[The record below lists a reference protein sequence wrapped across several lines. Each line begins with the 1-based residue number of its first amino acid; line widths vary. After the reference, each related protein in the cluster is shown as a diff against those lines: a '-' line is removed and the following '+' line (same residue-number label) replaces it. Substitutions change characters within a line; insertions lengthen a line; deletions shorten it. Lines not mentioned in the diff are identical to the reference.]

1 MAIGELHEV
10 VKKLQKNALA
20 MALYKNKEGKY
31 LICKTPY
38 FNQFTLP
45 CITVDETKSITY
57 FLNPILEEE
66 FNIVPMI
73 TNYLETIRG
82 IYLKETYL
90 TIGNILCIQYK
101 DYKTEIPSKDENIT
115 NSIIYTEK
123 QYISYEQALQLYSTN
138 KLNSYSMYCIERE
151 YNHLEG

>member
-20 MALYKNKEGKY
+20 MALYKNKEDKY

-45 CITVDETKSITY
+45 CIPVDETKSITY

-82 IYLKETYL
+82 VYLKETYL

-101 DYKTEIPSKDENIT
+101 DYKSEIQSKDENIT

-138 KLNSYSMYCIERE
+138 KLNPYSMYCIERE
-151 YNHLEG
+151 YNNLEG